1 MYRDLS
7 IPVVSARVMIGDMRR
22 ERPLRLE
29 LIVRLLDS
37 EAGPVRWRPMRKTPM
52 VFRTLAKVTYCRTP
66 LPHSCLARRRT
77 RKSRLTGDTS
87 Y

>member
-7 IPVVSARVMIGDMRR
+7 IPVVSAGVMIGDMRR

-37 EAGPVRWRPMRKTPM
+37 EAGPVCWRLVSRNLKG
-52 VFRTLAKVTYCRTP
+52 
-66 LPHSCLARRRT
+66 ARDFCWCYI
-77 RKSRLTGDTS
+77 L
-87 Y
+87 